1 VEWSDA
7 MTEDG
12 RFRSTEELRALYAGL
27 PEGDA
32 AAYCQACVRG
42 AHGVFALALA
52 GRTAR
57 AYDGSMAEW
66 ANRDDT
72 PLE

>member
-7 MTEDG
+7 ITEDG
-12 RFRSTEELRALYAGL
+12 RFRPADELRELYRDL

-42 AHGVFALALA
+42 AHGVFTLALA
-52 GRTAR
+52 GRAAR